1 MIPHVWDH
9 LGWLYCLTSIL
20 VLPLQACFVI
30 THSHTCDGGGL
41 VDVWWLKVVSVKWAC
56 VLLSAVAS
64 FGVLCVGVIRG
75 AIGVFGWIQDE
86 FVGVVDDLLS
96 VIHAAVTDRDCI
108 AIKIFLSLRSFGKC
122 LSTRSR
128 NLVWYW
134 CWRFYW
140 IGGCTRV
147 CCFVVCFFVC

>member
-9 LGWLYCLTSIL
+9 LWWLYGLTSIS
-20 VLPLQACFVI
+20 VRPLQACFVI

-64 FGVLCVGVIRG
+64 CGVFCVGVPQCHRCN
-75 AIGVFGWIQDE
+75 WMNL
-86 FVGVVDDLLS
+86 GVVDDLLS
-96 VIHAAVTDRDCI
+96 VIHVAVTDRDCI